1 MYHIKTETGRILYKL
16 IINISNSVD
25 GFFQQNYSVGV
36 NALQSL
42 INATG
47 NTVALYLTV
56 WIMIEGY
63 KILWGN
69 SKQNFQNF
77 MFDATIKFIF
87 IVLAL
92 NATTWTN
99 LVFEAFNGAKEYI
112 STALSYD
119 GKGLY
124 SKIGTWGGY
133 MGDYYEIVWSKSS
146 TFQLVYMIFVIFAA
160 FIGFFIGAFPILR
173 ALFVNTLSFL
183 LLMILAPLAFYFLIF
198 KSTKNSFSQW
208 FQMVLSN
215 IITLLCLSLFLT
227 MLFDYMFTKF
237 THSRDFHEAAFAI
250 MLQTIFYGILANV
263 ICGMAVGIAEKLT
276 NVSLDGLAA
285 SGVGRA
291 MGIGGAVGGAAV
303 GGGVLALR
311 ALQAANAGNA
321 ANFIGSRIL
330 GSATSA
336 AKEISGTK
344 TAQAVGQAVGQ
355 GINAVKNSSAGQ
367 AVNKGLNRAKQMGT
381 KINDFTKGQG
391 WN

>member
-1 MYHIKTETGRILYKL
+1 MYIVSTKAGKGLYS
-16 IINISNSVD
+16 IIIDISNNVD
-25 GFFQQNYSVGV
+25 GFFQKNYSTGV
-36 NALQSL
+36 STLQDL
-42 INATG
+42 IDATG
-47 NTVALYLTV
+47 KTIALYLTV

-69 SKQNFQNF
+69 GKQSFQNF

-92 NATTWTN
+92 NATTWTS
-99 LVFEAFNGAKEYI
+99 LVFEAFNGAKEY
-112 STALSYD
+112 TNTVLSHD
-119 GKGLY
+119 GKGIY
-124 SKIGTWGGY
+124 SKMATWAGL
-133 MGDYYEIVWSKSS
+133 MGDYYQKVWEGSNA
-146 TFQLVYMIFVIFAA
+146 LELAYMIFIIITA
-160 FIGFFIGAFPILR
+160 FIGFLIGAIPILR

-215 IITLLCLSLFLT
+215 IITLLCLSLFLN
-227 MLFDYMFTKF
+227 MFFDFIFVKLNTLSNFY
-237 THSRDFHEAAFAI
+237 DEAFVTALL
-250 MLQTIFYGILANV
+250 MIFYGILANV

-291 MGIGGAVGGAAV
+291 MGLGGAVSGVAV

-311 ALQAANAGNA
+311 GMQAVGAGKA
-321 ANFIGSRIL
+321 AKFLGSRML
-330 GSATSA
+330 GSATST
-336 AKEISGTK
+336 AKEIGGSKVG
-344 TAQAVGQAVGQ
+344 QAVSQAVGQ

-367 AVNKGLNRAKQMGT
+367 AVSQGLSKARDIGS
-381 KINDFTKGQG
+381 KINDFTKGSG

>member
-1 MYHIKTETGRILYKL
+1 MYIVSTDVGKGLYS
-16 IINISNSVD
+16 IIIDISNNVD
-25 GFFQQNYSVGV
+25 GFFQKNYSTGV
-36 NALQSL
+36 STLQDL
-42 INATG
+42 IDATG
-47 NTVALYLTV
+47 KTIALYLTV

-69 SKQNFQNF
+69 GKQSFQNF

-92 NATTWTN
+92 NATTWTS

-112 STALSYD
+112 NTVLSHD
-119 GKGLY
+119 GKGIY
-124 SKIGTWGGY
+124 SKMATWAGL
-133 MGDYYEIVWSKSS
+133 MGDYYQKVWDGSN
-146 TFQLVYMIFVIFAA
+146 TLELAYMIFIIITA
-160 FIGFFIGAFPILR
+160 FIGFLIGAIPILR

-215 IITLLCLSLFLT
+215 IITLLCLSLFLN
-227 MLFDYMFTKF
+227 MFFDFIFVKLNTLSNFY
-237 THSRDFHEAAFAI
+237 DEAFVTALL
-250 MLQTIFYGILANV
+250 MIFYGILANV

-291 MGIGGAVGGAAV
+291 MGLGGAVSGVAV

-311 ALQAANAGNA
+311 GMQAVGAGKA
-321 ANFIGSRIL
+321 AKFLGSRML
-330 GSATSA
+330 GSATST
-336 AKEISGTK
+336 AKEIGGSKAG
-344 TAQAVGQAVGQ
+344 QAVSQAVGQ
-355 GINAVKNSSAGQ
+355 GINAVKNSSTGQ
-367 AVNKGLNRAKQMGT
+367 AVSQGLSKARDIGS